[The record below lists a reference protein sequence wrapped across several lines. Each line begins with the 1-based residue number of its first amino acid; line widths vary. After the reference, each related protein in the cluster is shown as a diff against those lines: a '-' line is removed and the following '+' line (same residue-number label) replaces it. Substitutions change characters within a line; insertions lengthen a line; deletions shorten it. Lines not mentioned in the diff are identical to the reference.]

1 MQFMKKFII
10 TLMLAI
16 AGSVWTISEAK
27 VTEQLEDDPC
37 SQYTLVVE
45 PHIDSTVTYMFTGE
59 LLHNQPYV
67 DSVWITGVREDSA
80 TIYLVSHAQPN
91 EKIDLS
97 SLRMG
102 RYFFFAQIEDCV
114 RVRPLNFRGRWATDF
129 PKGMTWTT
137 FFTPYEGCDYW
148 SYTCELQDNTFIEGR
163 SYSIVHGPVDIPI
176 RQYGQKIYAWIN
188 NKDYLLYDFGLE
200 IGDSIPQYYFGIS
213 ADASQIDVYGQV
225 YAHVLRI
232 DSVLLEDG
240 RKAKRLW
247 YDGRMQDI
255 EYVGS
260 EYGILSP
267 IIMPDITTC
276 GGTHMCCS
284 LDGGLIYETEPGIC
298 NSIGELH
305 PLRLP
310 SLCDE
315 WHMETYT
322 VVDPDNP
329 NYHEYTQRLAADTII
344 GGKQYRQ
351 LRGMRGWTPTAQND
365 NNYLGALREGN
376 NADIYYVPAGGTHEF
391 LLYAFNVQVGDTLTN
406 LWIGNYV
413 SEPYGYKAKVTGVG
427 TGKFKRIDLHVFD
440 TDDNKGVDCWADTH
454 WLDSIGRYTGP
465 VWADP
470 VCYAIDPAPEVIC
483 ACKEG
488 RKVYARDAKCA
499 CDPLRLKSLCDTWN
513 VMVVD
518 NVMCG
523 GCEEYKT
530 YVHAL
535 GKDTIIGERRYRQLL
550 ADGEYEGALREGDNR
565 DIYCIPAGT
574 THEYLL
580 YAFNAKAGD
589 VLTNVWLGGSV
600 ADSPDGWQMEV
611 VEIQETAPRRF
622 VLSTGYVTPEPG
634 LELAPLYC
642 YWTEGIGLGDGPIG
656 SKRCVGCA
664 DSRGYTVLCAYKD
677 GELVYDNPAWDWCY
691 YDSTEQPGDT
701 VKLYR
706 YVKDSPGSST
716 VDPVDP
722 NQIVATLLNDV
733 LTIREYTGEEIT
745 YSLKKSPAGSPL
757 RHNEQAQ
764 TKLVREDTFR
774 NTVSVTIT
782 EDGSYR
788 LDLTNPEWGYGI
800 YGTFDYGKSA
810 IEPVVPEAVATAA
823 AKILRNGQLLIR
835 QGDRIFTPTGMQIE

>member
-1 MQFMKKFII
+1 
-10 TLMLAI
+10 MLAI

-80 TIYLVSHAQPN
+80 TIYLVSYAQPN

-114 RVRPLNFRGRWATDF
+114 KVRPLNFRGRWATDF

-137 FFTPYEGCDYW
+137 FFTPYEGCDSW
-148 SYTCELQDNTFIEGR
+148 SYTCELQNNTFIEGR

-232 DSVLLEDG
+232 DSVLLGDG

-247 YDGRMQDI
+247 YDGRMPDI

-315 WHMETYT
+315 WHYVTYYAAGMDIPAT
-322 VVDPDNP
+322 PV
-329 NYHEYTQRLAADTII
+329 YYSQHLAADTVI
-344 GGKQYRQ
+344 GEHKYRQ
-351 LRGMRGWTPTAQND
+351 LRGRVGYRYSSND
-365 NNYLGALREGN
+365 DYLGALREGD
-376 NADIYYVPAGGTHEF
+376 NADIYYVPTDSTHEY
-391 LLYAFNVQVGDTLTN
+391 LLYAFNANVGDTLKN
-406 LWIGNYV
+406 LWMGTNMQCTTAIITEISTGRLRTFQ
-413 SEPYGYKAKVTGVG
+413 AKVHVIESGHYFEDFWELWTDSVG
-427 TGKFKRIDLHVFD
+427 SAT
-440 TDDNKGVDCWADTH
+440 
-454 WLDSIGRYTGP
+454 SEGP
-465 VWADP
+465 AGDIVYMLNTPYLA
-470 VCYAIDPAPEVIC
+470 C
-483 ACKEG
+483 ACKDG
-488 RKVYARDAKCA
+488 RKIYVGDANCA

-565 DIYCIPAGT
+565 DIYCVPAGT

-634 LELAPLYC
+634 LELGPLFY
-642 YWTEGIGLGDGPIG
+642 YWKEGIGFSDGPIG
-656 SKRCVGCA
+656 SKRCVGCD
-664 DSRGYTVLCAYKD
+664 DSRGYAVLCAYKD

-745 YSLKKSPAGSPL
+745 YSLKKSPAGTPF

>member
-1 MQFMKKFII
+1 MRKFIF

-16 AGSVWTISEAK
+16 AGSVWTTTEAGERWCMPAAHTDTEPWIIVSGVFAEDAYPCEPEQPCQTCLTIVLKTSDKTYYLTAGSSE
-27 VTEQLEDDPC
+27 VDEQLDAAKLGPRV
-37 SQYTLVVE
+37 TVE
-45 PHIDSTVTYMFTGE
+45 GKPFTRGS
-59 LLHNQPYV
+59 Y
-67 DSVWITGVREDSA
+67 D
-80 TIYLVSHAQPN
+80 Y
-91 EKIDLS
+91 
-97 SLRMG
+97 
-102 RYFFFAQIEDCV
+102 IEV
-114 RVRPLNFRGRWATDF
+114 
-129 PKGMTWTT
+129 
-137 FFTPYEGCDYW
+137 
-148 SYTCELQDNTFIEGR
+148 
-163 SYSIVHGPVDIPI
+163 
-176 RQYGQKIYAWIN
+176 
-188 NKDYLLYDFGLE
+188 
-200 IGDSIPQYYFGIS
+200 
-213 ADASQIDVYGQV
+213 
-225 YAHVLRI
+225 
-232 DSVLLEDG
+232 
-240 RKAKRLW
+240 
-247 YDGRMQDI
+247 
-255 EYVGS
+255 
-260 EYGILSP
+260 
-267 IIMPDITTC
+267 
-276 GGTHMCCS
+276 
-284 LDGGLIYETEPGIC
+284 
-298 NSIGELH
+298 NSIDYGS
-305 PLRLP
+305 LRLP

-315 WHMETYT
+315 WHLETYT

-329 NYHEYTQRLAADTII
+329 DYHEYTQRLAADTII

-351 LRGMRGWTPTAQND
+351 LRGMREWTPIDQND

-376 NADIYYVPAGGTHEF
+376 NADIYYVPAGSTHEF

-465 VWADP
+465 VWANP
-470 VCYAIDPAPEVIC
+470 VCYAIDPTPEVIC

-488 RKVYARDAKCA
+488 RKVFARDAKCA

-565 DIYCIPAGT
+565 DIYCVPAGT

-656 SKRCVGCA
+656 SKRCVGCD
-664 DSRGYTVLCAYKD
+664 DSRGYTILCAYKD
-677 GELVYDNPAWDWCY
+677 GKQVYDNPAWDWCY
-691 YDSTEQPGDT
+691 YDSAKQPADT
-701 VKLYR
+701 VALYWR
-706 YVKDSPGSST
+706 SGDGPGSTT
-716 VDPVDP
+716 VTPVDP
-722 NQIVATLLNDV
+722 NQVIATLNDNQ
-733 LTIREYTGEEIT
+733 LTIREQSGEEVT
-745 YSLKKSPAGSPL
+745 YSLAVTPISHAPA
-757 RHNEQAQ
+757 RHALPAAQ
-764 TKLVREDTFR
+764 KEVSSGNFR
-774 NTVSVTIT
+774 NSVAVQLS
-782 EDGSYR
+782 EDGSYT
-788 LDLTNPEWGYGI
+788 LTLSKAGWENDI
-800 YGTFDYGKSA
+800 YGTFDYTASGLQPIA
-810 IEPVVPEAVATAA
+810 ATDAPA
-823 AKILRNGQLLIR
+823 RKLLRNGQLFIQ
-835 QGDRIFTPTGMQIE
+835 QGDKIFTITGVQTK